1 MTSTTLYNGRL
12 CNQIFRNIAVSLIAE
27 KNNLYVNYANYN
39 AIIALGIPL
48 FVGTMKYDNE
58 IILNEDNYFEILNSK
73 IVNNLNAND
82 NYFQTKEISNVI
94 YNYLNTHKLS
104 IININPF
111 TNRYNNNNDL
121 FIHIRLDDAAHNNP
135 GINYYLN
142 TIKTINYTNLYIAT
156 DQSSHQIIKD
166 LVKEYPDANLINYNE
181 IITIQFGSTCKH
193 IILSHG
199 SFSAII
205 GYLSFCS
212 NVYYPKYEENK
223 IWYGDMFSIN
233 NWYKITNF

>member
-1 MTSTTLYNGRL
+1 MTSTTLHNGRL
-12 CNQIFRNIAVSLIAE
+12 CNQIFRNIAVSIIAE

-39 AIIALGIPL
+39 AIISLGIPL
-48 FVGTMKYDNE
+48 FVGTIKYNNE
-58 IILNEDNYFEILNSK
+58 IILNDENYFKILNSK
-73 IVNNLNAND
+73 IVNNLNANN
-82 NYFQTKEISNVI
+82 NYFQTKEISNLI
-94 YNYLNTHKLS
+94 YNYLNIHKLS
-104 IININPF
+104 IIKKNPF
-111 TNRYNNNNDL
+111 INRYNNNNDL

-166 LVKEYPDANLINYNE
+166 VIDTYSDATIINYNE

>member
-12 CNQIFRNIAVSLIAE
+12 CNQIFRNIAVSIIAE
-27 KNNLYVNYANYN
+27 KNNLHVNYANYN
-39 AIIALGIPL
+39 VIIALGIPL

-58 IILNEDNYFEILNSK
+58 IILNDDNYFEKLNSK
-73 IVNNLNAND
+73 IVNNLNANN
-82 NYFQTKEISNVI
+82 NYFQTKEISNLI
-94 YNYLNTHKLS
+94 YNYLKIHKCN
-104 IININPF
+104 IIQINPF
-111 TNRYNNNNDL
+111 INRYNNNNDL
-121 FIHIRLDDAAHNNP
+121 FIHIRLTDAAHNNP

-142 TIKTINYTNLYIAT
+142 TIKTINYTNLYIST
-156 DQSSHQIIKD
+156 DESSHKIITD
-166 LVKEYPDANLINYNE
+166 IIDAYPDATIINYNE